1 MSPVAR
7 PRAVAMVSQL
17 PSTKTDF
24 VYQTLRKE
32 ILDGHLQPGQRL
44 RLTELAERYEISEM
58 PVREALRKLQ
68 HDGLVQFESHRGATV
83 SDLGLDRIVEIIA
96 TRTYLEACAVVE
108 AAPHYSPH
116 SIEQLKALVAKMKK
130 TRDPEQYSDLNRR
143 FHRQLTEPCPN
154 AFLKLEIDN
163 LWNKVWRTRSQS
175 LFQMI
180 PQRIADATA
189 EHERILNAV
198 VQGAA
203 SKLHDE
209 VMAHREQT
217 LSNWRALASAEAGG
231 GTKEMENGGA
241 APARA
246 RRQVS
251 EE

>member
-1 MSPVAR
+1 MYG
-7 PRAVAMVSQL
+7 QL

-83 SDLGLDRIVEIIA
+83 SDLSLERIVEIIA
-96 TRTYLEACAVVE
+96 TRTYLEACATIE
-108 AAPHYSPH
+108 AAPHHSPQ
-116 SIEQLKALVAKMKK
+116 SIKQMKELVGKMKK
-130 TRDPEQYSDLNRR
+130 IRDPEQYSELNRK
-143 FHRQLTEPCPN
+143 FHRLLIDPCPN

-175 LFQMI
+175 LFQMV
-180 PQRIADATA
+180 PRRISEATI

-198 VQGAA
+198 VGGPTQ
-203 SKLHDE
+203 KIFDE
-209 VMAHREQT
+209 VMAHREKT
-217 LSNWRALASAEAGG
+217 LTNWRALAQAQAGRGNTTEG
-231 GTKEMENGGA
+231 GNSGTVRQIVGG
-241 APARA
+241 
-246 RRQVS
+246 
-251 EE
+251 

>member
-1 MSPVAR
+1 
-7 PRAVAMVSQL
+7 MVNML

-83 SDLGLDRIVEIIA
+83 SDLGLDRIIEIIA
-96 TRTYLEACAVVE
+96 TRTYLEACAAME
-108 AAPHYSPH
+108 AAPHH
-116 SIEQLKALVAKMKK
+116 STQSLKQLKTLVATMKK
-130 TRDPEQYSDLNRR
+130 TRDPEQYSDLNRK

-154 AFLKLEIDN
+154 SFMKTEIDN

-175 LFQMI
+175 LFQMV
-180 PQRIADATA
+180 PKRIADATD

-198 VQGAA
+198 IDAD
-203 SKLHDE
+203 SERLYRE
-209 VMAHREQT
+209 VMAHRAKT
-217 LSNWRALASAEAGG
+217 LENWRGLARSQSEPLQPSMQSRDTRSVVESKAE
-231 GTKEMENGGA
+231 
-241 APARA
+241 
-246 RRQVS
+246 
-251 EE
+251 